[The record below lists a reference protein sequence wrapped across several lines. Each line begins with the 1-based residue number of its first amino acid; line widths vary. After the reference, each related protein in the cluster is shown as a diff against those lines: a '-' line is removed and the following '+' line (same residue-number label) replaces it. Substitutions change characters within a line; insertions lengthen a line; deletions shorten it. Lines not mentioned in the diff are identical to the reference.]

1 MKGSPNVF
9 NITCLVR
16 AGNDTLLS
24 SLFFR
29 RPVTY
34 SVYRYERPSWFEMS
48 QGGGG
53 GSGITAVT
61 GGRREK
67 YQTVPR
73 PLSNFDTHPLG

>member
-48 QGGGG
+48 GGGG
-53 GSGITAVT
+53 GVGGGLGDYSGD
-61 GGRREK
+61 RREERK
-67 YQTVPR
+67 IPNR
-73 PLSNFDTHPLG
+73 PPPPK

>member
-9 NITCLVR
+9 NIICLVR

-24 SLFFR
+24 FLFFR

-48 QGGGG
+48 RGGGG
-53 GSGITAVT
+53 LGDYSGD
-61 GGRREK
+61 RREERK
-67 YQTVPR
+67 IPNR
-73 PLSNFDTHPLG
+73 PPPPK

>member
-24 SLFFR
+24 SLFLR

-48 QGGGG
+48 RGGG

>member
-48 QGGGG
+48 RGGGG
-53 GSGITAVT
+53 G
-61 GGRREK
+61 GGGGVGGGGGGGARGLQR
-67 YQTVPR
+67 
-73 PLSNFDTHPLG
+73 